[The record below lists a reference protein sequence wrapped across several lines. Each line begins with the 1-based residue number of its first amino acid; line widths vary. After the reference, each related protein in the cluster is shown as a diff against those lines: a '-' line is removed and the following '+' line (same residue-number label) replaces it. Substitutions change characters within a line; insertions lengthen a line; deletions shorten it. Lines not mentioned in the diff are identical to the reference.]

1 MPQDGLLDFKIIDGV
16 KRVATNGKS
25 AYIDQNYAV
34 EITASQGVKGVSTAV
49 LHATLHCL
57 FTHPFVKVEN
67 EEKYDLSCD
76 MVVGFVL
83 DGLGYPF
90 GDKLFQNKRKA
101 VYKAIIDQFGGVN
114 DQSASKFCQNLSQSD
129 IEEYGKIFTL
139 CNSSGNVLLSAV

>member
-1 MPQDGLLDFKIIDGV
+1 MDKIIELSNEILSTAISSLSGEFTYFAYPIGLLDFKITDGV

-49 LHATLHCL
+49 LHAILHCL

-76 MVVGFVL
+76 IVVGF
-83 DGLGYPF
+83 
-90 GDKLFQNKRKA
+90 A
-101 VYKAIIDQFGGVN
+101 
-114 DQSASKFCQNLSQSD
+114 
-129 IEEYGKIFTL
+129 T
-139 CNSSGNVLLSAV
+139 